1 MLEEAGVR
9 SRKELIDVVVGSCV
23 TSNAGPYGE
32 RNCTRDGGGPFGFG
46 NQVLISSHRK
56 LLRPKSHGGERCG
69 NAGAR
74 FRQARSREA
83 SASEPL
89 QKCRKRIRRCQNRGV
104 TLVWGLFCQGVS
116 GGRRV
121 FLCSIGK
128 PVSSSRPALRS
139 RRRAQELSR
148 LAVAPT
154 LQHGPDH
161 TLTASSTTA
170 PWCGR
175 DDDQRGARFRARINR
190 ATTLYPVGSKDPEP

>member
-1 MLEEAGVR
+1 MGESQPVTGGAQILDGRRQPSRGGTSRMTRECHVRICERLGV
-9 SRKELIDVVVGSCV
+9 KLP
-23 TSNAGPYGE
+23 GP
-32 RNCTRDGGGPFGFG
+32 TR
-46 NQVLISSHRK
+46 Q
-56 LLRPKSHGGERCG
+56 RCG